1 MKSEGKGF
9 SSPPAKAA
17 AAGGWEVRPGGMLV
31 QRRSSDSNQNSG
43 HVPNIKVRVKYGS
56 SYHEVSIS
64 SQASFGKFFVLMISF
79 FVEFLSGN
87 NVDELSGF
95 PGELKKMLSGP
106 TGLHTQDQ
114 KLIFKEKERDSK
126 AFLDIV
132 GVKDGSKIV
141 LVEDELSRERRCL
154 ELRRN
159 AVMEKASKEIAAIR
173 FEVDKLAK
181 QVASIELEINGG
193 KKVVE
198 TVLLNLIE
206 LLMTQLIKLDGIS
219 ADGDVKLQR
228 RMQVK
233 RVQKYIE
240 TLDVLKM
247 RNSGLGKVHLQQQ
260 LQIFTGPKIYQK
272 QQEQRKQVNNFT
284 ERVNPGPVVVT
295 TKWETF

>member
-64 SQASFGKFFVLMISF
+64 SQASF
-79 FVEFLSGN
+79 
-87 NVDELSGF
+87 
-95 PGELKKMLSGP
+95 GELKKMLSGP

-260 LQIFTGPKIYQK
+260 HQIFTGPKIYQK

>member
-1 MKSEGKGF
+1 MKSESKGF

-17 AAGGWEVRPGGMLV
+17 AAVGGWEVRPGGMLV

-43 HVPNIKVRVKYGS
+43 HVPNIKVRVKHGS

-64 SQASFGKFFVLMISF
+64 SQASFG
-79 FVEFLSGN
+79 
-87 NVDELSGF
+87 
-95 PGELKKMLSGP
+95 ELKKMLSGL
-106 TGLHTQDQ
+106 TGVQTQDQ

-132 GVKDGSKIV
+132 GVKNGSKIV
-141 LVEDELSRERRCL
+141 LVEDEVSRERRCL

-260 LQIFTGPKIYQK
+260 HQIFTGPKIYQK

-284 ERVNPGPVVVT
+284 HERVNPGPVVVT

>member
-1 MKSEGKGF
+1 
-9 SSPPAKAA
+9 
-17 AAGGWEVRPGGMLV
+17 MLV
-31 QRRSSDSNQNSG
+31 QKRTSDSNHNSNP
-43 HVPNIKVRVKYGS
+43 VPNIKVKVKYGS
-56 SYHEVSIS
+56 SYHEVIIS
-64 SQASFGKFFVLMISF
+64 SQASF
-79 FVEFLSGN
+79 
-87 NVDELSGF
+87 DGF
-95 PGELKKMLSGP
+95 DFWGAGELKKMLAGP

-126 AFLDIV
+126 AFLDTA

-141 LVEDELSRERRCL
+141 LIEDELSRERRCV
-154 ELRRN
+154 ESRKN
-159 AVMEKASKEIAAIR
+159 AKMEKASKDIAAIR

-206 LLMTQLIKLDGIS
+206 LLMTQLIKLDGIA

-233 RVQKYIE
+233 RVQMYIE
-240 TLDVLKM
+240 TLDMLKT
-247 RNSGLGKVHLQQQ
+247 RNSGLAKVASQQQ
-260 LQIFTGPKIYQK
+260 HQIFTGQTPKTFQN
-272 QQEQRKQVNNFT
+272 QQHQRKQRNFT